1 MTWGVALLRPLRL
14 VCLLASVVLIASLFA
29 PWLAIDGSVFADQ
42 IPPPVTMFM
51 PQLPQWL
58 EAGSINVYVLDV
70 ARLPVDTTAALNGIV
85 NASFAD
91 TMDDTAILEPL
102 VVLGSTHVE
111 NDDRRYWAFLIWLTP
126 FGAALSIAV
135 YLIRRPAY
143 VPATLATLP
152 PIGLFIGSLMQRDPI
167 AYDSLTASF
176 YMALVASA
184 VIWLA
189 TFAAWGIRIRHKGR

>member
-1 MTWGVALLRPLRL
+1 MLRPLRL
-14 VCLLASVVLIASLFA
+14 
-29 PWLAIDGSVFADQ
+29 IDGSVVADQ
-42 IPPPVTMFM
+42 IPPWVTMLM

-70 ARLPVDTTAALNGIV
+70 ARLPVDTAAALNGIV

-102 VVLGSTHVE
+102 VVFGSTHVE
-111 NDDRRYWAFLIWLTP
+111 ADDRRYWAFLIWLTP

-143 VPATLATLP
+143 VPAALATLP
-152 PIGLFIGSLMQRDPI
+152 PIGLFVGSLMQRDPI

-189 TFAAWGIRIRHKGR
+189 TLAAWGIRIRHKGR

>member
-1 MTWGVALLRPLRL
+1 VLRPLRL
-14 VCLLASVVLIASLFA
+14 ICLLASVILIASLFS
-29 PWLAIDGSVFADQ
+29 PWLAVDGSVFADQ
-42 IPPPVTMFM
+42 IPPTVTMLM

-70 ARLPVDTTAALNGIV
+70 ARLPVDTSAALHGIV

-91 TMDDTAILEPL
+91 TLDDPAVLDPF
-102 VVLGSTHVE
+102 VVFGSAYVE

-184 VIWLA
+184 AIWLA
-189 TFAAWGIRIRHKGR
+189 TLVAWGIRIRHKGR